1 MTGSAPQEAEGSDE
15 STDNAPEPVSGEP
28 VDLERIAR
36 LWPAVLDQLRQSS
49 APALASMFEGARPV
63 GVDREESTLTVGF
76 PASDTFNKRKAEAPE
91 KREQVAKALIAVTGE
106 RLRPVYVVLDGDAAP
121 ATAPEEEQVDEDE
134 LLERLKSEFDAEEV
148 S

>member
-1 MTGSAPQEAEGSDE
+1 MAESAATESEG
-15 STDNAPEPVSGEP
+15 
-28 VDLERIAR
+28 LERLVR

-76 PASDTFNKRKAEAPE
+76 PASDTFNKRKAEAPD
-91 KREQVAKALIAVTGE
+91 KRELMAAALEAVAGE
-106 RLRPVYVVLDGDAAP
+106 RLRPVYVVLDGESAPVAA
-121 ATAPEEEQVDEDE
+121 AEEEQVDEQE